1 MAMFFSKPNVEDV
14 KKMKEKRNV
23 KGLIKALKY
32 KGKPPLPPL
41 PTMPIEEIEKYIDWR
56 VRRAAAWALGELGD
70 PRAVEHLISGL
81 RDEASAVREAVVWA
95 LVKIGPPAVEPLISA
110 LRDEDSDVRKA
121 AAEALGKLGDPRG
134 VEPLISALKDKDSG
148 VRWAA
153 AIALYKLGD
162 PRVVEFF
169 IAALRDENWQTR
181 KAAAETLDR
190 LGWKPGQDENAAW
203 YWIAKLRDE
212 NWQTRKAAAE
222 TLDRL
227 GWKPG
232 QDENAAWYWIA
243 KEDWDKC
250 VALGAAAVEP
260 LLDALREEIVGRKP
274 YYVVKDFAMRT
285 VYIAELRNKFLARE
299 IARTLVSLYH
309 SHTIPAQVKKKI
321 LEWRD
326 TITAEWHTYDS
337 CGTHF
342 DEGIGVEFPL

>member
-1 MAMFFSKPNVEDV
+1 MFFSKPNVEDV

-203 YWIAKLRDE
+203 YWIAK
-212 NWQTRKAAAE
+212 
-222 TLDRL
+222 
-227 GWKPG
+227 
-232 QDENAAWYWIA
+232 
-243 KEDWDKC
+243 EDWDKC